1 MWLMMAKCPD
11 TFPITIKIVLSNSLI
26 YQGLE
31 NQSMREGYCGVAK
44 STLMYRMIILIWAY
58 FHTAG
63 KGWKAP
69 NFKVIAGVDVY
80 ASGCYLAF

>member
-1 MWLMMAKCPD
+1 MAKCRY
-11 TFPITIKIVLSNSLI
+11 TFTITTKVVVSSSFI

-31 NQSMREGYCGVAK
+31 NQSMRGGYCGVAK
-44 STLMYRMIILIWAY
+44 SSLMYRMIILIWAY

-80 ASGCYLAF
+80 GSGCYLAF